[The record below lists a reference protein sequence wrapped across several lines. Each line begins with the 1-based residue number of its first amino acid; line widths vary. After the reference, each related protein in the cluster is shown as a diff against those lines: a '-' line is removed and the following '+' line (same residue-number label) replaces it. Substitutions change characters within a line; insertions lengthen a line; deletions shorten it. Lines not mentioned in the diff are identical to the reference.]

1 LSARQR
7 EHPMLLL
14 VASVISVLLCLAAL
28 AMQTKDPIE
37 Q

>member
-1 LSARQR
+1 M

-14 VASVISVLLCLAAL
+14 VASVISILFCLAAL
-28 AMQTKDPIE
+28 AMQSEDPIE